1 MPAPAPTAPYDPL
14 TAEARELLFRAAA
27 YLNADEQAEL
37 EKACAYAFHAH
48 DGQTR
53 KSGEPYITH
62 PMAVATQLAAWHMDV
77 QGLCAGRDA

>member
-1 MPAPAPTAPYDPL
+1 MPAPAPAPTAPYDPL

-48 DGQTR
+48 TGHTR
-53 KSGEPYITH
+53 KSGQPHNTH
-62 PMAVATQLAAWHMDV
+62 PIAAATQLAASH
-77 QGLCAGRDA
+77 